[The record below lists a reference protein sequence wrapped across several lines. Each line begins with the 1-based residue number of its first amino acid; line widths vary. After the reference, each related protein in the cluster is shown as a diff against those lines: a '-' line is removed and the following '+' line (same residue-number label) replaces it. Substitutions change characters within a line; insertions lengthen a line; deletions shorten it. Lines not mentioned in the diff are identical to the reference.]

1 MRLNYVDVHTL
12 EAFSA
17 AGAVGDI
24 SLQYFNRDGQTAPYE
39 SYNERVAGLQLQEL
53 KQVPRRIAIAGGRSK
68 IKAVLGALR
77 GGFINVL
84 ITDESCARGIAAC
97 INEEEE

>member
-1 MRLNYVDVHTL
+1 MNRIMNGVDESLFERSPL
-12 EAFSA
+12 ELS
-17 AGAVGDI
+17 G
-24 SLQYFNRDGQTAPYE
+24 GQ
-39 SYNERVAGLQLQEL
+39 
-53 KQVPRRIAIAGGRSK
+53 KRRIAIAGGRSK